1 VTAAGNAVSVV
12 NGATLALTATVTPS
26 DYDDTY
32 YKVVFSSGNNT
43 IATVNAT
50 TGVVTGALVA
60 AEVVITASFVLYDD
74 GSALDPAVTGHIH
87 LAVVGA

>member
-50 TGVVTGALVA
+50 TGVVTGATVA
-60 AEVVITASFVLYDD
+60 NVVVITAELVLVADD
-74 GSALDPAVTGHIH
+74 SSLDPAVTGTKNI
-87 LAVVGA
+87 AVTVS